1 MEKYLNR
8 LPDSVRSGLNTAIFS
23 FLGLFLPALLGWL
36 SRLSEAVNGG
46 DPIPSVSPLGKA
58 AFSAALAVVIGLINT
73 AFRAVQART
82 GRGNPPT
89 YRK

>member
-36 SRLSEAVNGG
+36 GRLSEAVNGG
-46 DPIPSVSPLGKA
+46 DPIPPVSPLGKA

-73 AFRAVQART
+73 AFRAVQSRT
-82 GRGNPPT
+82 GRGNPPS

>member
-8 LPDSVRSGLNTAIFS
+8 LPDSVRSGLNTAVFS

-36 SRLSEAVNGG
+36 GRLSEAVNGG
-46 DPIPSVSPLGKA
+46 TPIPSVSPLGKA
-58 AFSAALAVVIGLINT
+58 AFSAAIAVVIGLINT

-82 GRGNPPT
+82 GKGNPPS

>member
-8 LPDSVRSGLNTAIFS
+8 LPDSVRSGLNTAVFS

-36 SRLSEAVNGG
+36 GRLSEAVNGG
-46 DPIPSVSPLGKA
+46 DPIPPVSPLGKA
-58 AFSAALAVVIGLINT
+58 AFSAALAVLIGLINT
-73 AFRAVQART
+73 AFRAVQAKT
-82 GRGNPPT
+82 GRGNPPA

>member
-23 FLGLFLPALLGWL
+23 FLGIFLPSLLGWL
-36 SRLSEAVNGG
+36 SRLSEAVDGG
-46 DPIPSVSPLGKA
+46 TPLPSVSPLGKA
-58 AFSAALAVVIGLINT
+58 AFSAALAVVIGLINA
-73 AFRAVQART
+73 AFRAVQAKT

>member
-8 LPDSVRSGLNTAIFS
+8 LPDSVRSGLNTAVFS
-23 FLGLFLPALLGWL
+23 FLGIFLPSLLGWL
-36 SRLSEAVNGG
+36 GRLSEAVDGG
-46 DPIPSVSPLGKA
+46 TPLPSVTPLGKA
-58 AFSAALAVVIGLINT
+58 AFSAALAVLIGLINT

>member
-1 MEKYLNR
+1 MERFLAK
-8 LPDSVRSGLNTAIFS
+8 LPDPVRSGLNTAVFS

-36 SRLSEAVNGG
+36 GRLSEAVNGG
-46 DPIPSVSPLGKA
+46 TPLPSVSPLGKA
-58 AFSAALAVVIGLINT
+58 AFSAALAVLIGLINT

-82 GRGNPPT
+82 GKGNPPT